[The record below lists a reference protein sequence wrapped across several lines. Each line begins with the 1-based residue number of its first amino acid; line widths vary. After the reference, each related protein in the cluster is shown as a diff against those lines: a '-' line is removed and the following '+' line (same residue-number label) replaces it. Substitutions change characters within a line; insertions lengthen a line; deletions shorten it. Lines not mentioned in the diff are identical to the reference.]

1 MTVSRA
7 QLKANKKYDNKFDK
21 VLIRVP
27 LGEKELITAH
37 AEERGESVNSFVRRA
52 ISETIERD
60 KAQ

>member
-27 LGEKELITAH
+27 LGEKELITTH
-37 AEERGESVNSFVRRA
+37 AEEQGESVNSFVRRA

-60 KAQ
+60 KAK